1 MIYLD
6 FHSYII
12 IGSFPVYSSHSVG
25 NMLGGEIV
33 IITGPTFEEDDDIL
47 CIFGQIE
54 TEGVYL
60 SGDKCLCVVPT
71 ADEDNI
77 VNLAIKIT
85 RGSAVLTGGTKFR
98 YSKLLLI
105 DHCRTNVALL

>member
-98 YSKLLLI
+98 YSKLLVI
-105 DHCRTNVALL
+105 DNCRTNVALL